1 MVSKSLTSAYVSL
14 VSHERSQ
21 HASKVTH
28 DNMLERLTS
37 MYVAL
42 GRGTPRVYESDLE
55 IALLDSAKKDAGR
68 DASKWVNSETTAGYL
83 VKAEARL
90 SDERYRANAYL
101 CTSTDVKL
109 QKWWK
114 MNC

>member
-1 MVSKSLTSAYVSL
+1 MYVKWSIKLLHYLDRFYVKRLAVDDLKTVTLKCFKEKVYDVVSKSLTSAYVSL

-55 IALLDSAKKDAGR
+55 IALLDSAKKD
-68 DASKWVNSETTAGYL
+68 
-83 VKAEARL
+83 
-90 SDERYRANAYL
+90 
-101 CTSTDVKL
+101 
-109 QKWWK
+109 
-114 MNC
+114 

>member
-1 MVSKSLTSAYVSL
+1 MLLFFKCTYIYILVTLKCFKEKVYDVVSKSLTSAYVSL

-42 GRGTPRVYESDLE
+42 GRGTPRVYESDLGTVLF
-55 IALLDSAKKDAGR
+55 LLQIDAIFP
-68 DASKWVNSETTAGYL
+68 
-83 VKAEARL
+83 
-90 SDERYRANAYL
+90 
-101 CTSTDVKL
+101 
-109 QKWWK
+109 
-114 MNC
+114 